1 MRGRDR
7 CKSSINTASL
17 LYLWGMRNS
26 LIISCGECRL
36 DYKAVS
42 LYLCG
47 FPELHL
53 SCLLNL
59 KGQNAYTETYRGGTF
74 GAKFGLKNW

>member
-1 MRGRDR
+1 MRGGHVSADG
-7 CKSSINTASL
+7 A
-17 LYLWGMRNS
+17 
-26 LIISCGECRL
+26 CGECRL